1 MHSQQE
7 SSLAAYELCPACVC
21 LLTISKLP
29 NENFYMV
36 YLSARFFLFTIL
48 LLWLHFRITLLN
60 AQAQL

>member
-1 MHSQQE
+1 MHSPQE
-7 SSLAAYELCPACVC
+7 SSLAAYELCPACAYV
-21 LLTISKLP
+21 KLP

-36 YLSARFFLFTIL
+36 YLSVRFFLFTIL